1 METAIKISAITKQYK
16 RICALNNLSLE
27 IPKGKVYGLL
37 GENGAGKTTLMRS
50 VTGLIRPDSGQ
61 ITVFN
66 EKVNHK
72 NPVFL
77 RYIGAIVES
86 PGLYGNL
93 TAKDNVII
101 SAKMHNCDI
110 SDAQALLKDVGLE
123 NTNNKRVKF
132 FSSGMKQRLGIACS
146 LVHSPQILI
155 LDEPT
160 IGLDPQGVIDLRNL
174 IKKLV
179 SDREMTVIISS
190 HILSEI
196 VKIADVV
203 GIIHKGMLIE
213 QFNMVNFAGDDSY
226 QTVSERLEQ
235 KFLSTVSG

>member
-1 METAIKISAITKQYK
+1 MEAAIKITTITKRYK

-27 IPKGKVYGLL
+27 VPKGKVYGLL
-37 GENGAGKTTLMRS
+37 GENGAGKTTLMRA

-61 ITVFN
+61 ITVLG
-66 EKVNHK
+66 EKINHK
-72 NPVFL
+72 NPEFL
-77 RYIGAIVES
+77 RNIGAIVES

-93 TAKDNVII
+93 TAKENIII
-101 SAKMHNCDI
+101 SARMHHCDI
-110 SDAQALLKDVGLE
+110 SIAQTLLKDVGLE
-123 NTNNKRVKF
+123 GTNKKRVTF
-132 FSSGMKQRLGIACS
+132 FSSGMKQRLGIACA

-160 IGLDPQGVIDLRNL
+160 IGLDPQGVIDLRTL

-179 SDREMTVIISS
+179 SEMEMTVIISS

-213 QFNMVNFAGDDSY
+213 QFDMVDFAGDDNY
-226 QTVSERLEQ
+226 ETVSERLEQ
-235 KFLSTVSG
+235 KFLSTVSC